1 VQLESG
7 QAAAAGETG
16 RKALAL
22 AEALDARRHSE
33 ESRGLLAQ
41 TLHRMTVLPGTQ
53 EEIRDRARRSNA
65 IYEAR
70 AAEQPDGPLPEAHSI
85 SLNHY
90 NIGHAWVCEKR
101 LTEAAAAFGAAIRVC
116 EEAIR
121 QGDHSRL
128 IRLDLA
134 RALVYL
140 GRARLWLGRP
150 EDAAEPIR
158 RGIAAYRQ

>member
-1 VQLESG
+1 
-7 QAAAAGETG
+7 
-16 RKALAL
+16 
-22 AEALDARRHSE
+22 
-33 ESRGLLAQ
+33 
-41 TLHRMTVLPGTQ
+41 
-53 EEIRDRARRSNA
+53 RDRARRSNA

-134 RALVYL
+134 RALVHL

-158 RGIAAYRQ
+158 QGIATYRELLDQAPADYSCTSLLYLAHEELSFAYSALGRREDVIACHEAAR